1 MLIDCT
7 SVIRA
12 TGPDRDISTIKHLLD
27 SNAHQR
33 GGDEVTYFMNIV
45 DKSLEGSMGL
55 RWRSEET
62 EDNIIWAGSLD
73 WEPPT
78 EFVKEM
84 SARFPEVTFQMMFTN
99 ECEDSS
105 GTYEFKA
112 GESRLLREREQAY
125 EHCGPDTSPV
135 DHYRISLS
143 FHGNCEKELVMGA
156 LHEEQLVVRRGDYY
170 VSPHPSVEVL
180 AWCAVRFPNIDVRVD
195 WWLPYR
201 IRAEYQPNG
210 KVHEVQNGGWSPG
223 AHHDDELVVS
233 TKKERT
239 MGLELAIA
247 GIPHARMT
255 SDRIQRLHDLVDDLD
270 DGELK
275 FEEVCLHWEDYTTE
289 EVRSSLHKKV
299 DLIAVAEDH
308 SRDVNHLSFP
318 ELPFTILAAGG
329 YTSSGPPSDLYE
341 AFCIIEDCEP
351 IRKQLACWAQYD
363 TSQRRCVEP

>member
-1 MLIDCT
+1 MLYDCECEC
-7 SVIRA
+7 VIRA

-33 GGDEVTYFMNIV
+33 GGDEVTNFMNIV
-45 DKSLEGSMGL
+45 DKFLEGSMGL

-62 EDNIIWAGSLD
+62 EDDIIWAGSLE

-84 SARFPEVTFQMMFTN
+84 SGRFPEVTFQMMFTN

-105 GTYEFKA
+105 GTYEFKS
-112 GESRLLREREQAY
+112 GESRLLRQREQAY

-143 FHGNCEKELVMGA
+143 FHDNCEKDLVMGA

-170 VSPHPSVEVL
+170 ASPHPSVEVL

-210 KVHEVQNGGWSPG
+210 KVHEAQNGGWSPG
-223 AHHDDELVVS
+223 EL
-233 TKKERT
+233 
-239 MGLELAIA
+239 
-247 GIPHARMT
+247 
-255 SDRIQRLHDLVDDLD
+255 
-270 DGELK
+270 
-275 FEEVCLHWEDYTTE
+275 
-289 EVRSSLHKKV
+289 
-299 DLIAVAEDH
+299 
-308 SRDVNHLSFP
+308 
-318 ELPFTILAAGG
+318 
-329 YTSSGPPSDLYE
+329 
-341 AFCIIEDCEP
+341 
-351 IRKQLACWAQYD
+351 
-363 TSQRRCVEP
+363 

>member
-1 MLIDCT
+1 
-7 SVIRA
+7 
-12 TGPDRDISTIKHLLD
+12 
-27 SNAHQR
+27 
-33 GGDEVTYFMNIV
+33 
-45 DKSLEGSMGL
+45 
-55 RWRSEET
+55 
-62 EDNIIWAGSLD
+62 
-73 WEPPT
+73 
-78 EFVKEM
+78 
-84 SARFPEVTFQMMFTN
+84 
-99 ECEDSS
+99 
-105 GTYEFKA
+105 
-112 GESRLLREREQAY
+112 
-125 EHCGPDTSPV
+125 
-135 DHYRISLS
+135 
-143 FHGNCEKELVMGA
+143 
-156 LHEEQLVVRRGDYY
+156 
-170 VSPHPSVEVL
+170 
-180 AWCAVRFPNIDVRVD
+180 
-195 WWLPYR
+195 
-201 IRAEYQPNG
+201 
-210 KVHEVQNGGWSPG
+210 
-223 AHHDDELVVS
+223 
-233 TKKERT
+233 

-329 YTSSGPPSDLYE
+329 YTSSGRPSDLYE